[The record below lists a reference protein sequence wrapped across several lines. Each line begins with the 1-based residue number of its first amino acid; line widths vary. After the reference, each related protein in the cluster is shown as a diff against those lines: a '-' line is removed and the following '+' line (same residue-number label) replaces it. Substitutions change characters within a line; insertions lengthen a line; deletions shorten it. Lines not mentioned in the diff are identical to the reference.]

1 MIFEGRS
8 LGEVSDDEIAN
19 LVDDHVSERQHLEFK
34 ATFSYR
40 DDGAR
45 LELLRDIVSMANG
58 GGGYLLFGVRDDGHG
73 RAQTFAEPDLMARSD
88 SMIQSIR
95 GLCHDHIA
103 DRIEGIEIRSRSV
116 KGNTVVIVRIPVSAR
131 RPHMVTL
138 HGRTDFWTRIEDGK
152 RQMSLAEIREAFL
165 NEPIRLRLD
174 KIEAGLSDLAQTLTY
189 DQRKKEFSEASTEGS
204 DVLLRTDDGS
214 LLADVMR
221 ERFEQEVGSTP
232 FLWLGATPVAPRP
245 SLIPVDQEEIGA
257 ILSAPP
263 ESRRD
268 GWNMGGLGRTR
279 RRSLTGVEL
288 GAKAY
293 KYLEVFENGHMEF
306 WAPLDDRFCWMQS
319 EEERRARPRL
329 YPYPVVEYPVSFL
342 RLAAALMDSVG
353 YSDEVLLQL
362 EYRNVRGYSL
372 RPGQPDE
379 IRFLLPDDTTPFDE
393 QHLRIAPRSVS
404 ANFRPDEVAFDLL
417 VHVYRAFGVAPEGIP
432 FRDSGGA
439 FSFGQ

>member
-8 LGEVSDDEIAN
+8 LSEVSDDEIAN

-58 GGGYLLFGVRDDGHG
+58 GGGYLVFGVRDDGHG
-73 RAQTFAEPDLMARSD
+73 RAQAFVESDLMAKSD

-103 DRIEGIEIRSRSV
+103 DRIEGIEVRNRSV
-116 KGNTVVIVRIPVSAR
+116 KGNTVIIVRIPVSAR

-138 HGRTDFWTRIEDGK
+138 GGRTDFWIRIEDGK

-174 KIEAGLSDLAQTLTY
+174 KIEAGLLDLAQTLTY
-189 DQRKKEFSEASTEGS
+189 DRRKKELGEASTEVS
-204 DVLLRTDDGS
+204 DALLRADDGS
-214 LLADVMR
+214 LLANVMR
-221 ERFEQEVGSTP
+221 ERFEQEVGRTP

-245 SLIPVDQEEIGA
+245 SLIPVDQAEIGSL
-257 ILSAPP
+257 LSAPP

-268 GWNMGGLGRTR
+268 GWNMGGLGCTR

-293 KYLEVFENGHMEF
+293 KYLEVFENGHLEF
-306 WAPLDDRFCWMQS
+306 WAPLDRFCWMQS
-319 EEERRARPRL
+319 EQERRVRPRL

-342 RLAAALMDSVG
+342 RLAAALLDRVG

-379 IRFLLPDDTTPFDE
+379 IRFLLSDDTTPFEE
-393 QHLRIAPRSVS
+393 QHLRIAPRPVP
-404 ANFRPDEVAFDLL
+404 ATFRPDEVAFDLL
-417 VHVYRAFGVAPEGIP
+417 VHVYRAFGVDPEGIP
-432 FRDSGGA
+432 FRDSGDT